1 MLDRLSLPHNIDANR
16 IHWPVQN
23 EKYMQN
29 KEQYKFGKLFS
40 KKQKIVILIHNLHC
54 ERNVVMNYFD
64 HTEE

>member
-40 KKQKIVILIHNLHC
+40 KSK
-54 ERNVVMNYFD
+54 R
-64 HTEE
+64 

>member
-1 MLDRLSLPHNIDANR
+1 VHHNTTNIRKKEMLDRLSLPHNIDANR

-40 KKQKIVILIHNLHC
+40 KSK
-54 ERNVVMNYFD
+54 R
-64 HTEE
+64 